1 MNIPTAEEFWKT
13 ISPNEKYGILAELK
27 KLGLDKH
34 IYEVMRRF
42 TRLHVKEA
50 LKTALDETPYG
61 SSTDTVSYED
71 CVHILDCYPP
81 ENIK

>member
-1 MNIPTAEEFWKT
+1 MDIKEFKNLYYNNVYWDENSAEDLAIEFAK
-13 ISPNEKYGILAELK
+13 
-27 KLGLDKH
+27 
-34 IYEVMRRF
+34 F
-42 TRLHVKEA
+42 HVKEA